1 MIRMETRM
9 ADKAAGREGFA
20 LVTTLLM
27 VLVLGVIALGVVWI
41 ANTEK
46 KTSFAEQVH
55 VTSVFSAD
63 AGSEAGINFVRIA
76 DTPPQIQDFG
86 TMTVGQTGETGLVGS
101 QSYEFDCR
109 YIQKRP
115 KPGWGVDYLDY
126 DYRIASEGE
135 AGQDG
140 RSAVNVVV
148 SRLFKEGY

>member
-1 MIRMETRM
+1 METRM
-9 ADKAAGREGFA
+9 ADQVPGREGFA

-63 AGSEAGINFVRIA
+63 AGSEAGINFVRVA

-86 TMTVGQTGETGLVGS
+86 TMMVGQTGETGLVGS